1 MIVRTAE
8 QMRALG
14 ARVAEICRP
23 GDIVVLV
30 GDLGA
35 GKTTFV
41 QGVGIGLGVGEPIT
55 SPTFVIARVHSGKS
69 GTSLIHVD
77 AYRLGSG
84 LELDDLD
91 LDTELACALTVIE
104 WGEGYAE
111 RFGQDRLVI
120 SITALPDDSRE
131 VRLEGIGPRWAEMDL
146 ESLAVGP

>member
-1 MIVRTAE
+1 MIVRTTE

-14 ARVAEICRP
+14 ARVAQRCHP
-23 GDIVVLV
+23 GDVVVLV

-41 QGVGIGLGVGEPIT
+41 QGMGIGIGIDEAIT
-55 SPTFVIARVHSGKS
+55 SPTFVIARVHSGRA
-69 GTSLIHVD
+69 GMSLIHVD

-91 LDTELACALTVIE
+91 LDTELACGLTVIE

-111 RFGQDRLVI
+111 RLGQDRLVI
-120 SITALPDDSRE
+120 SITALPDESRE
-131 VRLEGIGPRWAEMDL
+131 VRIEGIGERWAGCDL
-146 ESLAVGP
+146 DWTAVQP

>member
-1 MIVRTAE
+1 MIVRTTA

-14 ARVAEICRP
+14 ARVAQRCQP
-23 GDIVVLV
+23 GDVVVLV

-41 QGVGIGLGVGEPIT
+41 QGMGIGLGIDEAIT
-55 SPTFVIARVHSGKS
+55 SPTFVIARVHSGRA
-69 GTSLIHVD
+69 GMSLIHVD

-91 LDTELACALTVIE
+91 LDTELACGLTVIE

-111 RFGQDRLVI
+111 RLGQDRLVI

-131 VRLEGIGPRWAEMDL
+131 VRIEGIGERWAGFDL
-146 ESLAVGP
+146 DWPAVQP